1 MRSLVERIG
10 DPTEEQIMKNFV
22 IDTFQEVWF
31 GSEFSSRQLSASAG
45 DFVEE
50 GAAQALPPGWK
61 AVEAT
66 SERTDE
72 SLQSP
77 RSKEVEF
84 LSPDGKV
91 FRSANEA
98 WSAYRTPQITPS
110 SVVKSK
116 QSKADDTPEMVTTI
130 VEVIH
135 DMTNLDWFIAL
146 LRRLL
151 EEDGREKA
159 VNAGARFSKD
169 RSDEVEVAKARSEKI
184 VEYLVECL
192 LQLEEGTPLKG
203 VTIEDEQ
210 MQYLACMKT
219 LSVFCEARP
228 MLLQPRLE
236 LIMIHLKGDDN
247 LAKAV
252 ENKVQSL
259 VLSMLNNVFAHMERI
274 PERIVKRLE
283 TDVKSLVFRAPPSV
297 VGPSIK
303 CLATIASTTR
313 KPPLLLAKIL
323 ETFYSYLLKYRD
335 LESLAQLPADVSS
348 SLQRAL
354 FTAGQV
360 GGAIDLDACVIP
372 DNELAHLKK
381 GSILDS
387 LYETFVRFLKME
399 GSPVCSSKAAQGLG
413 FLFLTRTR
421 LLLQAQEDGILDFML
436 ADSSDEMKLQCLAS
450 LTELLKFEEQRL
462 EHGSAT
468 KSMNKA
474 RSKKEQV
481 QGDQEADAAL
491 IGSVMQA
498 QIQNILT
505 LSLEKPLRIR
515 TEAVACIDI
524 LLTQGLVSPQSC
536 IPNLVALETD
546 QVVPIR
552 DLAHSQLVALND
564 KFPTLLNTP
573 SLQGIQVSHSFQL
586 NAFGSSSVF
595 TLDKDKREYCLFG
608 RLYSDCIRRERKNR
622 NLFVRALVNQLADSS
637 SDVATTK
644 SSTAVSDTLDYLCYL
659 AQLLCALPYEVE
671 DEPLHV
677 IYLINRIVTLRL
689 GYVASFLRKVC
700 FLSSSK

>member
-1 MRSLVERIG
+1 
-10 DPTEEQIMKNFV
+10 MKNFI

-31 GSEFSSRQLSASAG
+31 GSEFSSRQLSSSVG

-50 GAAQALPPGWK
+50 GAVEELPPGWK
-61 AVEAT
+61 TVEVI
-66 SERTDE
+66 SEKTE
-72 SLQSP
+72 GSPQSP
-77 RSKEVEF
+77 RGKKVEF

-91 FRSANEA
+91 FCSANEA

-116 QSKADDTPEMVTTI
+116 QSKIDDTPEIVITI

-135 DMTNLDWFIAL
+135 DMANLDWFVAL
-146 LRRLL
+146 LKRLL
-151 EEDGREKA
+151 QEDDREKVA
-159 VNAGARFSKD
+159 NTGARFSKD

-184 VEYLVECL
+184 VDYLVECL
-192 LQLEEGTPLKG
+192 LQLEEGTPLKR
-203 VTIEDEQ
+203 VTIGDEQ
-210 MQYLACMKT
+210 MQFLACMKT
-219 LSVFCEARP
+219 LSVFCEAQPR
-228 MLLQPRLE
+228 LLNSRLE

-247 LAKAV
+247 LSKTV

-259 VLSMLNNVFAHMERI
+259 VLSMVNNVFAHMERI

-303 CLATIASTTR
+303 CLATIANVTK
-313 KPPLLLAKIL
+313 KPPLLLVKIL

-335 LESLAQLPADVSS
+335 LGSLARLPADVSS
-348 SLQRAL
+348 SVQRAL

-372 DNELAHLKK
+372 DNELTNLKK

-387 LYETFVRFLKME
+387 LYETFVRFLKLE
-399 GSPVCSSKAAQGLG
+399 GNPVCSSKAAQGLG

-421 LLLQAQEDGILDFML
+421 LLLQAQQDGILDFML

-450 LTELLKFEEQRL
+450 LTEMLKFEERRL
-462 EHGSAT
+462 EQGSAT
-468 KSMNKA
+468 KLMNKA

-505 LSLEKPLRIR
+505 LSLEKPVRIR
-515 TEAVACIDI
+515 TEAVACIDT
-524 LLTQGLVSPQSC
+524 LLTQGLVSPLHC

-573 SLQGIQVSHSFQL
+573 SLQGIQISHSFQV
-586 NAFGSSSVF
+586 NAFGSCSIF
-595 TLDKDKREYCLFG
+595 TLDKDNREYCLFG
-608 RLYSDCIRRERKNR
+608 RLYSDCIRGGRTHR
-622 NLFVRALVNQLADSS
+622 NLFLAALVNQFVDSS
-637 SDVATTK
+637 GGVSTTGSATAK
-644 SSTAVSDTLDYLCYL
+644 SPTVLRDTIDYLCYL
-659 AQLLCALPYEVE
+659 TQLLCALPYEVE

-677 IYLINRIVTLRL
+677 IYLINRFVTLKL
-689 GYVASFLRKVC
+689 G
-700 FLSSSK
+700 